1 MYMLKSSRG
10 FAMVEILVVVGI
22 LALLFGVVMYA
33 TNAQSKST
41 SNTQRRVDV
50 NAILHAVELYANQNS
65 GRLPEGVTTTP
76 KLIASTPGAT
86 AINLCQILAPTFIET
101 IPLDPTAGLAVPVG
115 AKCHEKNVRYNSGYT
130 VMATGQHVTVAAP
143 AAEGGEQIFAS
154 N

>member
-1 MYMLKSSRG
+1 MRNTSRG
-10 FAMVEILVVVGI
+10 FALVEIFVVVGV

-33 TNAQSKST
+33 TSAQPKST
-41 SNTQRRVDV
+41 GNTQRRVDV
-50 NAILHAVELYANQNS
+50 NAVLHAIELYASQNS
-65 GRLPEGVTTTP
+65 GKLPEGITNTP

-86 AINLCQILAPTFIET
+86 AINLCQVLAPTFIDT

-130 VMATGQHVTVAAP
+130 VSANGKQVTVSAP
-143 AAEGGEQIFAS
+143 AAEGGEQIFAT

>member
-1 MYMLKSSRG
+1 MRNRSRG
-10 FAMVEILVVVGI
+10 FALVEILVVVGV

-33 TNAQSKST
+33 TSSQPKST
-41 SNTQRRVDV
+41 GNTQRRVDV
-50 NAILHAVELYANQNS
+50 NAILHAIELYSGQND
-65 GRLPEGVTTTP
+65 GKLPEGITATP

-86 AINLCQILAPTFIET
+86 AINLCQVLAPTYMQT

-130 VMATGQHVTVAAP
+130 VSANGKQVTVSAP
-143 AAEGGEQIFAS
+143 AAENGEQVFAT